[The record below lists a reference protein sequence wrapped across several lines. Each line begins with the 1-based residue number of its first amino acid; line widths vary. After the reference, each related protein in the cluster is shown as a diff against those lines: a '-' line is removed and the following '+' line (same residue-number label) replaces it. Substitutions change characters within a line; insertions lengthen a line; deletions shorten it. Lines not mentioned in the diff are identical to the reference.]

1 MPLTELELLKLA
13 EKFFD
18 GDIDITKIWLKK
30 YGINGESPQDIWKRI
45 AKLCS
50 EVEDE
55 KKQKKWEEE
64 FFEILK
70 DFKFIPGG
78 RILFGLT
85 EQIKEEKKRKITLSN
100 CFFLNPPEDNLESI
114 MNVGYKMAKTYAH
127 GGGCGVDLSLIRPK
141 NSKVNN
147 SAIVSDGV
155 MPFMEMYSGIT
166 GTIAISGRRGALLLS
181 LECFSKNTEVL
192 TDMGWVNIIELIDKI
207 QQGIEINAIDE
218 NGITNK
224 IINPIVNE
232 KNEIYEIETEDG
244 TKLEV
249 TSTHQFEV
257 KNLKTNKVYL
267 KRLCDIN
274 PEIEMLKIIREDL
287 S

>member
-1 MPLTELELLKLA
+1 
-13 EKFFD
+13 
-18 GDIDITKIWLKK
+18 
-30 YGINGESPQDIWKRI
+30 
-45 AKLCS
+45 
-50 EVEDE
+50 
-55 KKQKKWEEE
+55 
-64 FFEILK
+64 
-70 DFKFIPGG
+70 
-78 RILFGLT
+78 
-85 EQIKEEKKRKITLSN
+85 
-100 CFFLNPPEDNLESI
+100 
-114 MNVGYKMAKTYAH
+114 
-127 GGGCGVDLSLIRPK
+127 
-141 NSKVNN
+141 
-147 SAIVSDGV
+147 
-155 MPFMEMYSGIT
+155 MPFMEMYSAIT